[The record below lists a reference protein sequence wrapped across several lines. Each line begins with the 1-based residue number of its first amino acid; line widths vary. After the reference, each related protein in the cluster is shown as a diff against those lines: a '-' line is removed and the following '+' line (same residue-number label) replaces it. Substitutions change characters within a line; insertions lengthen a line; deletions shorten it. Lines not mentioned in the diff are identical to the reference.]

1 MKSQLKDI
9 ILPLLLTLLLLAIFE
24 IFTTT
29 FLPLLGLHRYTIP
42 FSILFVLYL
51 GFKLETPYLPVMVLI
66 VQYVH
71 HIFSIEGWETGTVS
85 GILVCLLIS
94 YLRDLIHFNSIA
106 MTVFVTQ
113 VFQTIW
119 FLIVSALIYLRM
131 GSFEYI
137 IDKFWRFIPESIMI
151 SILAPIIFALLDRL
165 WRSSDEGRLGESL

>member
-9 ILPLLLTLLLLAIFE
+9 VFPLVLTVLVLAFLE
-24 IFTTT
+24 VLTTT
-29 FLPLLGLHRYTIP
+29 FLPMLGLHRYTIP

-51 GFKLETPYLPVMVLI
+51 GFKLETPYLPVMIFI

-113 VFQTIW
+113 IFQTIW
-119 FLIVSALIYLRM
+119 FFIVSILIYLRM
-131 GSFEYI
+131 GSMDYI
-137 IDKFWRFIPESIMI
+137 IDKFWRFLPESIMI
-151 SILAPIIFALLDRL
+151 SILAPLVFAFLDRL
-165 WRSSDEGRLGESL
+165 WRSSDDGRLGENL